1 MIFNSYETKNNNDI
15 YLLMIKYKNLYLKE
29 FTFYGTSETNKMFEL
44 ININQEISRLENIL
58 IEEYYNKFVKEFLS
72 IGDEVDDNIK
82 HNPNLYYIQKILFE
96 TFDVLNSMVM
106 LWILNAKDTEDF
118 DYKSRYLIGTTL
130 NFIEKILNP
139 IMPKL
144 NMIVS
149 SNKIFKIDVD
159 LLYLTKFIAI
169 HKNKFNSKKN
179 LEKIELFIK
188 LLC

>member
-1 MIFNSYETKNNNDI
+1 MILKSFETKNNDI
-15 YLLMIKYKNLYLKE
+15 FLLLIKYKNLYLKE
-29 FTFYGTSETNKMFEL
+29 LTYYGTSETGKMFEL
-44 ININQEISRLENIL
+44 INISQEISRLENIL

-72 IGDEVDDNIK
+72 IGDDDNIK
-82 HNPNLYYIQKILFE
+82 QNANLYYIQKILFE
-96 TFDVLNSMVM
+96 TFDILNSMIM

-139 IMPKL
+139 IMSKL

-188 LLC
+188 LLS